1 MVAVPA
7 ATPVTRPL
15 EALIVATPVA
25 LVDQLPPETVE
36 AKVVV
41 PATHTTWFPLRVPAE
56 GGVVT
61 VTLVALETVEQFGAL
76 ETTTVWEPAMVAV

>member
-7 ATPVTRPL
+7 AKPVTRPV
-15 EALIVATPVA
+15 EALMVATPVA
-25 LVDQLPPETVE
+25 LLDQLPPETVE

-41 PATHTTWFPLRVPAE
+41 PATHRAWVPLRVPAV

-61 VTLVALETVEQFGAL
+61 VIAVAAETVEQVGAL
-76 ETTTVWEPAMVAV
+76 KTTTV